1 MAPQPLIDAERDVRS
16 VVATA
21 LMLGKAATTL
31 VIIARNAAVGSD
43 LKFASTSS
51 SSKPSA
57 AEKSSSLPNN
67 TSTNGISD
75 RLTLRACTLPP
86 TERQSESR
94 KLRSYDTQV

>member
-1 MAPQPLIDAERDVRS
+1 MAPQPLTDAERDVRS

-21 LMLGKAATTL
+21 LMFGNAATTSS
-31 VIIARNAAVGSD
+31 IIVRNAAVGSD
-43 LKFASTSS
+43 LKLASTFS

-57 AEKSSSLPNN
+57 AEKSSSLPNS

-86 TERQSESR
+86 TDRQSESR
-94 KLRSYDTQV
+94 